1 MVRNKIYKGLTK
13 TTVAAVLMAGIIAPS
28 MAQAANGDYYLN
40 GVNKGNAVKIIS
52 DGGIQAYANVMT
64 NSATLYE
71 ADGKL
76 YKLNEVATFLDQNQN
91 ITSLTQL
98 YTGLSN
104 STLVGEPLSPPTS
117 LTVSG
122 VYTGGLMSY
131 VDVAMNQF
139 TSNIDKIYVDGV
151 ELPKTQYSFV
161 NNGSTLRIVQ
171 VTKASQIQVKLVGQN
186 DKIQVVF

>member
-151 ELPKTQYSFV
+151 ELPKTQYSCV